1 MVQRRA
7 PPVPEIRGH
16 LPGCPSCSL
25 LASGLEFLGTHSL
38 VLPHAGLYLFGNL
51 FPADYIQR
59 NESWVVTA
67 STFMRFSDKRVV
79 EFKRNLILAWAQP
92 AFLVALGVVGGQ
104 AGLCLRLRRT

>member
-1 MVQRRA
+1 M
-7 PPVPEIRGH
+7 
-16 LPGCPSCSL
+16 
-25 LASGLEFLGTHSL
+25 
-38 VLPHAGLYLFGNL
+38 
-51 FPADYIQR
+51 
-59 NESWVVTA
+59 TA